1 MTGPG
6 TIPADAAD
14 APCAGALSGKS
25 TKPQTIREF
34 ERALLT
40 LGFSKSEAKA
50 VASGG
55 FKAKPHPEQL
65 VEQLDALANAIAG
78 YQSFLKETP

>member
-6 TIPADAAD
+6 IHPADTAD
-14 APCAGALSGKS
+14 TGAPSGKS

-40 LGFSKSEAKA
+40 LGFSKAEAKA

-65 VEQLDALANAIAG
+65 SEQLDALAHAIAG
-78 YQSFLKETP
+78 YQSFLKDTP